1 MLECHEMVEKSKLIA
16 LVAMI
21 GVLIFFV
28 WGFLDSLGRSWLI
41 FIVVGIAILAIS
53 MFVKDENKG

>member
-1 MLECHEMVEKSKLIA
+1 MVEKSKLIA

-28 WGFLDSLGRSWLI
+28 WGFLDSFERSWLI
-41 FIVVGIAILAIS
+41 FLVIGIAILAIS

>member
-1 MLECHEMVEKSKLIA
+1 MVEKSKLIA

-28 WGFLDSLGRSWLI
+28 WGFLDSFGHSWLI
-41 FIVVGIAILAIS
+41 FLVVGIAILAIS
-53 MFVKDENKG
+53 MFVKEEKKG